1 MSDEEKTPNDLL
13 MEYVGIYLAPKNRN
27 YKGDELELK
36 FGTKHYNQITKIDF
50 DNIIQKLKSLNF
62 VKIKEEY
69 YLNITPE
76 FADQRTGK
84 TRDSNIRVTIKG
96 IGNIQKYCK
105 ENMIDE
111 DNLNNITFLQKFR
124 KKDGRDGDT
133 LRPIDFHD
141 FHFRVNYKTERD
153 VTPKIINA
161 SVGDQKVTDYN
172 IKPEVSQMI
181 DSWKDSRKTFRF
193 IKRYSFVAN
202 NQRNLYPYQFDLSI
216 VKTNKQRRLPNG
228 RKIFI
233 KEYSIQDANVF
244 NEPENYE
251 VEMEIDK
258 EQAKFLEPGA
268 LVTAI
273 KKGVKIILSGWQGTN
288 FPISYLE
295 QDKVK
300 NEYMLLIH
308 GKENMPRKADGK
320 PRRAHTGDFLGPSS
334 VSLEMKNIMAIDVD
348 SHWY

>member
-76 FADQRTGK
+76 FADQRTGRTK
-84 TRDSNIRVTIKG
+84 DSNIRVTIKG

-105 ENMIDE
+105 ENMIYE
-111 DNLNNITFLQKFR
+111 DKLNNITFLQKFR

-153 VTPKIINA
+153 LTPR
-161 SVGDQKVTDYN
+161 QKGSDYD
-172 IKPEVSQMI
+172 IRPEISQMI
-181 DSWKDSRKTFRF
+181 DGWKDSRKTFRF

-202 NQRNLYPYQFDLSI
+202 NQRNLYPYQLDLS
-216 VKTNKQRRLPNG
+216 V
-228 RKIFI
+228 
-233 KEYSIQDANVF
+233 V
-244 NEPENYE
+244 
-251 VEMEIDK
+251 
-258 EQAKFLEPGA
+258 
-268 LVTAI
+268 
-273 KKGVKIILSGWQGTN
+273 
-288 FPISYLE
+288 
-295 QDKVK
+295 
-300 NEYMLLIH
+300 
-308 GKENMPRKADGK
+308 
-320 PRRAHTGDFLGPSS
+320 
-334 VSLEMKNIMAIDVD
+334 
-348 SHWY
+348 